1 MKYELKSNG
10 EGYFTLSKNN
20 LVFGIE
26 DYHIM
31 EDYTGPMKFKKEDA
45 LKLQRFLNNYCSSDL
60 SIVHW
65 KLYDKIQRK
74 LHLTTGV
81 YAR

>member
-1 MKYELKSNG
+1 
-10 EGYFTLSKNN
+10 
-20 LVFGIE
+20 
-26 DYHIM
+26 
-31 EDYTGPMKFKKEDA
+31 MKFKKEDA